1 MDAILQIV
9 RTMKQGGLPWDKI
22 SQMINDSKKQGD
34 PLANLIHKMEFERN
48 TITVLLSDSISFDP
62 ESN

>member
-1 MDAILQIV
+1 
-9 RTMKQGGLPWDKI
+9 MKQGGLPWDKI